1 MNREVN
7 KMEKAFPDQRNG
19 ETLEQYIIRSWK
31 SDAEI
36 RNEFMDDVS
45 TYKAYCKAMAAGQ
58 VRILGK

>member
-1 MNREVN
+1 
-7 KMEKAFPDQRNG
+7 MEKAFPDQRNG